1 MEMSEVCAL
10 EVDIEYSGGALLE
23 IETRL
28 EVGELELEREREDLN
43 PESSN
48 DGAVPSDILEGF
60 EYLDEQ
66 LNLAEGMNDLQE
78 PKGDGEWIIR
88 WYIVLTNTTI
98 CAISLRYGLVKL
110 CWIFFP
116 IKMELMRTTVVA
128 FVQDIKPFMSLHETS
143 AFKISSPFLPGM
155 MNFQR

>member
-28 EVGELELEREREDLN
+28 EVGELELERERAEDSN

-48 DGAVPSDILEGF
+48 DGAVPSDFLEGF
-60 EYLDEQ
+60 EYLGEQ

-78 PKGDGEWIIR
+78 PKGDGECIIR
-88 WYIVLTNTTI
+88 
-98 CAISLRYGLVKL
+98 
-110 CWIFFP
+110 
-116 IKMELMRTTVVA
+116 
-128 FVQDIKPFMSLHETS
+128 
-143 AFKISSPFLPGM
+143 
-155 MNFQR
+155 